1 MVWEDKVTGLTPFG
15 GVTDFYNQ
23 FNIVRGE

>member
-1 MVWEDKVTGLTPFG
+1 
-15 GVTDFYNQ
+15 VTDFYNQ